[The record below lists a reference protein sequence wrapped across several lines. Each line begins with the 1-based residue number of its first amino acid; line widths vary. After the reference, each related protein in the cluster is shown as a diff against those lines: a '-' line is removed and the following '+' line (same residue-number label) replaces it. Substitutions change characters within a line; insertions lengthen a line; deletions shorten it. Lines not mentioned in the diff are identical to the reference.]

1 MTKAEQ
7 WDPSLENILD
17 ACPAAIWREMAW
29 AIGSAPMLQGNSTEL
44 PFLWRTDYH
53 TRALRS
59 FRDLL
64 PVWEM
69 QSCSEIDVLG
79 DRPMRLGKRFEQLV
93 NWWFEACPEY
103 EVLAK
108 NLVIQGKDR
117 TLGEMDLVVRDAQTS
132 LVLHLE
138 LACKFYLQTR
148 VSSSWNHWVGMDS
161 KDRLDVKLAK
171 LESQLKLD
179 KRPETQSVLR
189 ERGIRIDTRAAWV
202 KGWCFVHYRNM
213 TRAKLPHQAHR
224 SVSSGWWCTLS
235 EWSAIWQPQSSWVL
249 IPAEHWLRVQHKKD
263 DALPIHSLRD
273 VEQAMKEWKHAMVA
287 QVETCNGRMK
297 EIMRG
302 IIVRDAWPNV

>member
-29 AIGSAPMLQGNSTEL
+29 AIGSAPMLEANPTEL

-64 PVWEM
+64 AHWEVENH
-69 QSCSEIDVLG
+69 SEIDVLG

-103 EVLAK
+103 EVLSK
-108 NLVIQGKDR
+108 NLVIQGRDR
-117 TLGEMDLVVRDAQTS
+117 TLGEMDLIVRDTQDS
-132 LVLHLE
+132 QVLHLE

-148 VSSSWNHWVGMDS
+148 VSGSWHHWVGMDP
-161 KDRLDVKLAK
+161 KDRLDLKLDK

-179 KRPETQSVLR
+179 
-189 ERGIRIDTRAAWV
+189 
-202 KGWCFVHYRNM
+202 
-213 TRAKLPHQAHR
+213 
-224 SVSSGWWCTLS
+224 
-235 EWSAIWQPQSSWVL
+235 
-249 IPAEHWLRVQHKKD
+249 
-263 DALPIHSLRD
+263 
-273 VEQAMKEWKHAMVA
+273 
-287 QVETCNGRMK
+287 
-297 EIMRG
+297 
-302 IIVRDAWPNV
+302 